1 MGQCSEAGSWL
12 RFCHLPHLFTNYDR
26 NQLQNI
32 SDIDICNEQEWPPAA
47 HGHCRAQSTNKVM
60 MMTQGTNRRA
70 DVVGM
75 LPADE
80 QMRKIRYV
88 PAFQKFWRKTESC

>member
-1 MGQCSEAGSWL
+1 
-12 RFCHLPHLFTNYDR
+12 
-26 NQLQNI
+26 
-32 SDIDICNEQEWPPAA
+32 
-47 HGHCRAQSTNKVM
+47 M